1 MFLESGQMGRRMIL
15 VLIVFGL
22 GFASVAYVRL
32 APNDVARWHVP
43 LTFSKDP
50 DLPTGAQR
58 VFETGPGGLALLD
71 QVVRTTPRTSVLIGS
86 IEDGRVT
93 YVTRSRVMGFPDYT
107 TAQQDGDIL
116 KVYGRLR
123 FGKSDLGVNRAR
135 LEHWGKA
142 VSGGT
147 D

>member
-1 MFLESGQMGRRMIL
+1 MESGQMGRRMIL

-22 GFASVAYVRL
+22 GIASVAYVRL
-32 APNDVARWHVP
+32 APSDVTRWHVP
-43 LTFSKDP
+43 LTFSQDA
-50 DLPTGAQR
+50 DLPFGAKR
-58 VFETGPGGLALLD
+58 VFGTDPGGLARLD
-71 QVVRTTPRTSVLIGS
+71 LVARTTPRTSVLSGS
-86 IEDGRVT
+86 VVDGRVT

-123 FGKSDLGVNRAR
+123 FGKSDTGVNRAR
-135 LEHWGKA
+135 IEQWGKA
-142 VSGGT
+142 VSGGA